1 MQAYYVKDVMIQLGS
16 AHEMVEQY
24 TPQIIT
30 PFLCRVWHPTP
41 CHCISAYWWSCR
53 WPTPIHTP
61 FCPVV
66 PEWPEIPEPGPLK
79 EQLLKAIDEIVVQE
93 KRFAEPILPKTE
105 AEREALEAKLGE
117 ALREVQ
123 KLKGKL
129 GG

>member
-1 MQAYYVKDVMIQLGS
+1 
-16 AHEMVEQY
+16 
-24 TPQIIT
+24 
-30 PFLCRVWHPTP
+30 
-41 CHCISAYWWSCR
+41 
-53 WPTPIHTP
+53 
-61 FCPVV
+61 V